1 MFNTLFM
8 LFFASEFCYYL
19 LIAQTGIVEVFGSDI
34 SLFFTLPIGGII
46 GSLLVYK
53 NVWRFDNDQKKIT
66 LFLAIQTI
74 CSLFYPH
81 LTLFVLF
88 ILGLSLGA
96 SAPLLINMLKGRLLE
111 AAVGLGITYAIGT
124 ALFTYPSELRGNL
137 AILLSLVAFITS
149 FFTCKD
155 EKEDLV
161 PPQNVSFFAI
171 ASMSI
176 WAFLDANLFET
187 LSRSATAISIWRG
200 QEWYLILIF
209 HIVGM
214 GAAYFLKDR
223 IKEHNLLIAL
233 LFATSY
239 ILYATNEPIM
249 LSIVYPFVI
258 SYYNFVIIGRLSSL
272 KNLKFLGVIMV
283 FTGWIAGGSG
293 LMSALHSF
301 TFMGV
306 FLIVGLLSVEFY
318 TLSQKIINQ
327 TSLKRINHVS

>member
-1 MFNTLFM
+1 MFNMLFM

-34 SLFFTLPIGGII
+34 SLFFTLPLGGII

-53 NVWRFDNDQKKIT
+53 NVWRFDNDQRKIT

-96 SAPLLINMLKGRLLE
+96 SAPLLINMVRGRLLE
-111 AAVGLGITYAIGT
+111 TAVGLGITYAIGT
-124 ALFTYPSELRGNL
+124 TLFTYPSELRGNL
-137 AILLSLVAFITS
+137 AILLSVIAFVTS
-149 FFTCKD
+149 FFTCKE
-155 EKEDLV
+155 EKEELI
-161 PPQNVSFFAI
+161 PLNNMSLLSI

-187 LSRSATAISIWRG
+187 LSRSAAAISIWRG

-209 HIVGM
+209 HIVGIVM
-214 GAAYFLKDR
+214 AYVLRDR
-223 IKEHNLLIAL
+223 LKEHNLLIAL
-233 LFATSY
+233 LFTISY
-239 ILYATNEPIM
+239 MLYAANENIM

-258 SYYNFVIIGRLSSL
+258 SYYNFVIIQRLSSL

-293 LMSALHSF
+293 LMSALNSL
-301 TFMGV
+301 TFIGAL
-306 FLIVGLLSVEFY
+306 FIVGLLSVEFY
-318 TLSQKIINQ
+318 RLSQKIINQ
-327 TSLKRINHVS
+327 TLSKRINHVS